1 MYDLLYNKINSLT
14 PLSDVEFQKIK
25 TFFMPKKLRKRQ
37 FLVQADEECKYLA
50 FVDRGILRSY
60 TVDSKG
66 IEHVVQFAFEG
77 WWISDLYGFFTGEPS
92 TYNIDVIENSE
103 VLILTHTN
111 MEKMFVEVPKLERF
125 FRILIQNSYIALQ
138 RRMAGT
144 LTLSAEERYM
154 KLLDQSP
161 DIATKIPQH
170 MVASYLG
177 VTPETLSRIRKNVL
191 IK

>member
-1 MYDLLYNKINSLT
+1 MFDLLYNKINSLT
-14 PLSDVEFQKIK
+14 PVTDEEFEKLK

-37 FLVQADEECKYLA
+37 FLVQAEEDCKYLA
-50 FVDRGILRSY
+50 FVEKGILRSY
-60 TVDSKG
+60 TVDSRG
-66 IEHVVQFAFEG
+66 TEHVVQFAFEG
-77 WWISDLYGFFTGEPS
+77 WWISDMYGFFTGEPS
-92 TYNIDVIENSE
+92 TFSIDVIENSE
-103 VLILTHTN
+103 LLILTYPN

-125 FRILIQNSYIALQ
+125 FRILIQNSYVALQ
-138 RRMAGT
+138 RRLAGT

-154 KLLDQSP
+154 KLLDHSP

-177 VTPETLSRIRKNVL
+177 VTPETLSRIRKHVL